1 MNELIKQLKK
11 LCETNTVCLWFS
23 GDNRSQLLLE
33 LMLKSNLAF
42 SICLYESL
50 FSKDERK
57 ILFDLIIEK
66 KLKVYSY
73 LPSQIHFFKKDGV
86 KYIVPT
92 FLIDTERAIDFD
104 TKLNGERAIC
114 PFDLSYSERSYPPI
128 IFDVNINGAKFTS
141 KYSDAEILLM
151 LKELGVKQLLTKKA
165 RPVCTNCL
173 TARSEKVY
181 CFKEKGEIAGVGFS
195 WEKANK
201 QFEVQN

>member
-1 MNELIKQLKK
+1 MNELIKQLKRY
-11 LCETNTVCLWFS
+11 CAESAVCLWFS
-23 GDNRSQLLLE
+23 GDNRSRLLLE
-33 LMLKSNLAF
+33 LMLRSNLTF

-50 FSKDERK
+50 FSKAEK
-57 ILFDLIIEK
+57 KLLFDLIIEK

-86 KYIVPT
+86 KFIVPT
-92 FLIDTERAIDFD
+92 FLIDTDRAIDFD
-104 TKLNGERAIC
+104 TELNGEQKVC

-151 LKELGVKQLLTKKA
+151 LKELGVEQLLTKKA

-173 TARSEKVY
+173 TEKSKKVY